1 VRSVVFVLHRD
12 PTVPYGEFAAAVRAA
27 RPDRPCVVNL
37 AQETTVL
44 WADFVGIE
52 PRPSKVAGTVVQH
65 VRGDVRGDDGG
76 DDGGDVGGDRGAD
89 GGGVGGGDVRGD
101 VGGDVGR
108 VGGGDARGA
117 ATDLDPALAALVVGA
132 DAYLVDDIV
141 QWEHVDHAGSLDVG
155 IKQIA
160 MVGRLDGLDRSEF
173 RRRYAR
179 GHGPLARIQHPGIWR
194 YTQRFVVEDLTPD
207 APPIDTFAELH
218 FRTLDDF
225 RTRFYLNAEAPS
237 VVADDTAEFLQR
249 GRTTTIMAH
258 EVWSG
263 PVSTKSPHPR

>member
-12 PTVPYGEFAAAVRAA
+12 RSVPYDEFAAAVRAA
-27 RPDRPCVVNL
+27 RPEHPCVVNL
-37 AQETTVL
+37 AQETTAL
-44 WADFVGIE
+44 WAEFVGVE
-52 PRPSKVAGTVVQH
+52 PRPSRVAGTVVQ
-65 VRGDVRGDDGG
+65 D
-76 DDGGDVGGDRGAD
+76 APEA
-89 GGGVGGGDVRGD
+89 
-101 VGGDVGR
+101 
-108 VGGGDARGA
+108 GDAV
-117 ATDLDPALAALVVGA
+117 LDPALAALVESA
-132 DAYLVDDIV
+132 DGYLVDDVV
-141 QWEHVDHAGSLDVG
+141 QWERVDHTGPLDVG

-160 MVGRLDGLDRSEF
+160 MVGRLDGLDRAEF

-225 RTRFYLNAEAPS
+225 RTRFYLNAEAVN

-249 GRTTTIMAH
+249 GRTTTIMCH
-258 EVWSG
+258 EVCSTRTLSASSG
-263 PVSTKSPHPR
+263 